1 MVMVMVLCRWRSWE
15 VLSCTAKRE
24 AMGENN
30 FTKLRY
36 HCQKSPP
43 DQIRRHIG
51 EDEQDLRRCR
61 GCSCLT
67 SQHVAKGRSGSLI
80 CRFKIWIPGSGS
92 GLQIWIWK
100 PDLQIP
106 DLDSRFQVQIP
117 DSVFQNLE
125 AWFADLLICLSQGSE
140 LERVLWWGHQ
150 NLRLGLPDVFYLWS
164 NKDFLQQW
172 LNSIKWKIDWFGKNL
187 CFTCATKWV
196 TSEHRKDSK
205 VVFASAESTRMNYV
219 FTLFQMVPHAFICF
233 TMFSW

>member
-1 MVMVMVLCRWRSWE
+1 
-15 VLSCTAKRE
+15 
-24 AMGENN
+24 MGENN
-30 FTKLRY
+30 FTKLSY

-80 CRFKIWIPGSGS
+80 CRFQIWIPESGS
-92 GLQIWIWK
+92 G
-100 PDLQIP
+100 
-106 DLDSRFQVQIP
+106 
-117 DSVFQNLE
+117 FQNLE

-164 NKDFLQQW
+164 NKDFLQRW

-187 CFTCATKWV
+187 CFTCAPKWV
-196 TSEHRKDSK
+196 RSENRKDSK